1 MDKTGRYAGLVP
13 DFKPTEA
20 PKPDGGR
27 KSASCDGSPATA
39 GKSIRSAITMLED
52 ALVTCEMHQPGAAKV
67 LINVARSYLNGAEEL
82 LFKSR

>member
-1 MDKTGRYAGLVP
+1 MIDMDMPFAEFAERHLKHGEGS
-13 DFKPTEA
+13 
-20 PKPDGGR
+20 
-27 KSASCDGSPATA
+27 KSAPCDGSPATA

>member
-1 MDKTGRYAGLVP
+1 MIDMDMPFAEFAERHLKHG
-13 DFKPTEA
+13 E
-20 PKPDGGR
+20 GR
-27 KSASCDGSPATA
+27 KSASCDGSPVTA

-52 ALVTCEMHQPGAAKV
+52 ALVTCEMNQPGAAKI